1 MPWSIADPGRQ
12 PAVTSMLAGAVRRE
26 PLAATDGRSGSLL
39 ERVVLAGGET
49 LVVKHAGAASDW
61 IARATGDDGGRVATL
76 WSSGLLRR
84 VPEVIEHAIVAVER
98 DGDGWLVVMRDVSRA
113 LLPDHARLSRAAS
126 RRVLEAAAALHATFH
141 DEPPLELCSLADRYR
156 FLSPATA
163 RREAGGPAEIPR
175 LLARGWERLPEL
187 LPADIAEAVLAV
199 AERPERF
206 AAELARFPATLVHGD
221 TKLGNVG
228 FLGERV
234 VLLDWGTQT
243 GWAPSVVEVVWY
255 LAVNA
260 SRIDATREQVLDDY
274 RAAEGERHDED
285 ALRLAL
291 LGGLV
296 HLGWDKALHATGH
309 PDPAVRARERADLA
323 WWTARAEEALERWS
337 P

>member
-1 MPWSIADPGRQ
+1 M
-12 PAVTSMLAGAVRRE
+12 TSMLAGAIHRE

-39 ERVVLAGGET
+39 ERVTLAGGEAV
-49 LVVKHAGAASDW
+49 VVKHARAASDW
-61 IARATGDDGGRVATL
+61 IMRATHDDGGRVATL

-84 VPEVIEHAIVAVER
+84 VPAVIEHAILAVER
-98 DGDGWLVVMRDVSRA
+98 DGDGWVVVMRDVSAA
-113 LLPDHARLSRAAS
+113 LLPDAARLSRAAS
-126 RRVLEAAAALHATFH
+126 RRVLEAAAALHAAFR
-141 DEPPLELCSLADRYR
+141 DEPPLALCSLADRYG

-163 RREAGGPAEIPR
+163 RREAGGPDQVPKLI
-175 LLARGWERLPEL
+175 ARGWERLPEL
-187 LPADIAEAVLAV
+187 LPADVAEAVLAV
-199 AERPERF
+199 AERPEPF

-221 TKLGNVG
+221 LKLGNVG

-234 VLLDWGTQT
+234 VLVDWGTQT
-243 GWAPSVVEVVWY
+243 GWAPPAVEAVWY

-260 SRIDATREQVLDDY
+260 SRIDATREQVLDDF

-309 PDPAVRARERADLA
+309 PDPAVRAWERADLD
-323 WWTARAEEALERWS
+323 WWTARARDALERWS

>member
-1 MPWSIADPGRQ
+1 M
-12 PAVTSMLAGAVRRE
+12 TSMLAGAIRRE
-26 PLAATDGRSGSLL
+26 PLATTDGRSGSLL
-39 ERVVLAGGET
+39 ERVTLAGGEAV
-49 LVVKHAGAASDW
+49 VVKHARAASDW
-61 IARATGDDGGRVATL
+61 IMRATHDDGGRVATL

-84 VPEVIEHAIVAVER
+84 VPAVIEHAILAVER
-98 DGDGWLVVMRDVSRA
+98 DGDGWVVVMRDVSAA
-113 LLPDHARLSRAAS
+113 LLPDAARLSRAAS
-126 RRVLEAAAALHATFH
+126 RRVLEAAAALHAAFR
-141 DEPPLELCSLADRYR
+141 DEPPLALCSLADRYG

-163 RREAGGPAEIPR
+163 RREAGGPDQVPKLI
-175 LLARGWERLPEL
+175 ARGWERLPEL
-187 LPADIAEAVLAV
+187 LPADVAEAVLAV
-199 AERPERF
+199 AERPEPF

-221 TKLGNVG
+221 LKLGNVG

-243 GWAPSVVEVVWY
+243 GWAPPAVEAVWY

-260 SRIDATREQVLDDY
+260 SRIDATREQVLDDF

-309 PDPAVRARERADLA
+309 PDPAVRAWECADLD
-323 WWTARAEEALERWS
+323 WWTARARDALERWS

>member
-1 MPWSIADPGRQ
+1 M
-12 PAVTSMLAGAVRRE
+12 TSMLAGAIHRE
-26 PLAATDGRSGSLL
+26 PLAASDGRSGSLL
-39 ERVVLAGGET
+39 ERVTLAGGEAV
-49 LVVKHAGAASDW
+49 VVKHARAASDW
-61 IARATGDDGGRVATL
+61 IMRATHDDGGRVATL

-84 VPEVIEHAIVAVER
+84 VPAVIEHAILAVER
-98 DGDGWLVVMRDVSRA
+98 DGDGWLVVMRDVSAA
-113 LLPDHARLSRAAS
+113 LLPDAARLSRAGS
-126 RRVLEAAAALHATFH
+126 RRVLEAAAALHAAFR
-141 DEPPLELCSLADRYR
+141 DQPPVALCSLADRYG

-163 RREAGGPAEIPR
+163 RREAGGPDQVPKLI
-175 LLARGWERLPEL
+175 ARGWERLPAL
-187 LPADIAEAVLAV
+187 LPADVAEAVLAV
-199 AERPERF
+199 GERPEPF

-221 TKLGNVG
+221 LKLGNVG

-243 GWAPSVVEVVWY
+243 GWAPAAVEVVWY

-260 SRIDATREQVLDDY
+260 SRIDATREQVLDDF

-296 HLGWDKALHATGH
+296 HLGWDKALHATEH
-309 PDPAVRARERADLA
+309 PDPAVRARERADLD
-323 WWTARAEEALERWS
+323 WWTARARDALERWS

>member
-1 MPWSIADPGRQ
+1 M
-12 PAVTSMLAGAVRRE
+12 TSMLAGAIRRE
-26 PLAATDGRSGSLL
+26 PLATTDGRSGSLL
-39 ERVVLAGGET
+39 ERVTLAGGEAV
-49 LVVKHAGAASDW
+49 VVKHARAASDW
-61 IARATGDDGGRVATL
+61 IMRATHDDGGRVATL

-84 VPEVIEHAIVAVER
+84 VPAVIEHAILAVER
-98 DGDGWLVVMRDVSRA
+98 DGDGWVVVMRDVSAA
-113 LLPDHARLSRAAS
+113 LLPDAARLSRAAS
-126 RRVLEAAAALHATFH
+126 RRVLEAAAALHAAFR
-141 DEPPLELCSLADRYR
+141 DEPPLALCSLADRYG

-163 RREAGGPAEIPR
+163 RREAGGPDQVPKLI
-175 LLARGWERLPEL
+175 ARGWERLPEL
-187 LPADIAEAVLAV
+187 LPADVAEAVLAV
-199 AERPERF
+199 AERPEPF

-221 TKLGNVG
+221 LKLGNVG

-243 GWAPSVVEVVWY
+243 GWAPPAVEAVWY

-260 SRIDATREQVLDDY
+260 SRIDATREQVLDDF

-309 PDPAVRARERADLA
+309 PDPAVRAWERADLD
-323 WWTARAEEALERWS
+323 WWTARARDALERWS